1 MWWFGFLLTTRR
13 RWGPMTRIR
22 EGNIEPSKG
31 GRDKE
36 NCFSIKYFM
45 EIKFRYMRRR
55 KFGDTAAESEVRWI
69 SWGGVEVRLQ
79 VGPNV
84 MLLLFL
90 WPMHIHQRRR
100 WRRRQLIK
108 YLNML
113 CTLFYTRSI
122 GIGICWS
129 HWWWMGGQRDQRNI
143 IFILL
148 LNTINRQDV
157 VVSCPSVIVRAGHL

>member
-1 MWWFGFLLTTRR
+1 
-13 RWGPMTRIR
+13 
-22 EGNIEPSKG
+22 
-31 GRDKE
+31 
-36 NCFSIKYFM
+36 M

-55 KFGDTAAESEVRWI
+55 KFGDTAAESVVRWV

-84 MLLLFL
+84 MLLLLFL

-113 CTLFYTRSI
+113 CTLFYSLDRYLLVALMMDGGTERPAEYNIPKHNKSSRCRCLLSI
-122 GIGICWS
+122 GHCSSRASLEYNLSLCTTPQQLLWPNICGDLGS
-129 HWWWMGGQRDQRNI
+129 SSS
-143 IFILL
+143 
-148 LNTINRQDV
+148 TIQMHV
-157 VVSCPSVIVRAGHL
+157 